1 MTGLFNANM
10 EKLGAAT
17 IDRDKKNNILTKKN
31 KNKNTKILKV
41 MSQVNK
47 NTTPVRRTLKEK
59 RTRWNWRFEGDRKI
73 T

>member
-10 EKLGAAT
+10 EKLGATT
-17 IDRDKKNNILTKKN
+17 IDRDKKTNILIKI
-31 KNKNTKILKV
+31 KNTKIFKV

-47 NTTPVRRTLKEK
+47 NTTPVRRILKEK
-59 RTRWNWRFEGDRKI
+59 RTRWNRRFEGDRKI